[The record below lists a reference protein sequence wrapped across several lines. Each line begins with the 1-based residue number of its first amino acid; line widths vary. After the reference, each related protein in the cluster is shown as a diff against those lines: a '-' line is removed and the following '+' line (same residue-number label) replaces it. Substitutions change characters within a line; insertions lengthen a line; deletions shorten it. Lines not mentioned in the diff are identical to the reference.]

1 MRHFVMGFLIA
12 TYAGTAGA
20 QSCVQPAE
28 RSAFDFIALKSTLMV
43 AALSCNQQ
51 SAYNKFMKRFQ
62 PGMLA
67 EQHVMDG
74 YFAHAYGLYSQM
86 QEDSYVT
93 TLANSQSEAS
103 ISIGAAFCGDSVQ
116 LFKQVLALK
125 SQNDLVKFTAAN
137 PPVQPVALNLC
148 APVPVTHTT
157 IAAAASAQPVAN
169 QPPPEKPES
178 HPKIVRAAPAPRVKK
193 SVPVPVPVVLA
204 TVSI

>member
-1 MRHFVMGFLIA
+1 MRHLVMSVLIA
-12 TYAGTAGA
+12 TYGGVADA
-20 QSCVQPAE
+20 QSCVQPPE
-28 RSAFDFIALKSTLMV
+28 RTAFDIIALKSTLMV

-51 SAYNKFMKRFQ
+51 PAYNKFMKRFQ

-74 YFAHAYGLYSQM
+74 YFAHVYGLYSQM

-103 ISIGAAFCGDSVQ
+103 ISIGTAYCGDSVQ

-125 SQNDLVKFTAAN
+125 SQSDLVKFTAAN

-148 APVPVTHTT
+148 APAPAPHTT
-157 IAAAASAQPVAN
+157 IAAAANAQLVAN
-169 QPPPEKPES
+169 QPPKEKPES
-178 HPKIVRAAPAPRVKK
+178 HPKIVRVAPAPSVKK
-193 SVPVPVPVVLA
+193 SAPVALA
-204 TVSI
+204 TLSI